1 MANQVQDEAAKAA
14 KVIRDALEEFTRITG
29 LKADVSANWI
39 DLRTVG
45 SHRPTAVLESVTIR
59 PFAADVDG

>member
-1 MANQVQDEAAKAA
+1 MTNQVQDEAAKAA
-14 KVIRDALEEFTRITG
+14 KLIRDVLEEFTRRTG

-45 SHRPTAVLESVTIR
+45 SHSRSGFPLRSRDNGYPT
-59 PFAADVDG
+59 PW